1 MNDHEINC
9 ANHKFYRNRDFSLY
23 NPTAIL
29 EGLSYEDKEIIL
41 KYGEWF
47 KALAGEIIK
56 PYTEEQEKFV
66 KVCNGENPP
75 STKFEIAWKNYI
87 WNQNISTHE
96 SIEWKDLKWKPG
108 PLNDLNSNDREII
121 IKYGR
126 FLKALDITILKPCNQ
141 AQEQFVRVCRGLTD
155 PHTEYELAWV
165 NFTDAEKNQPKKQKS
180 EQVRENAELSEKLSA
195 LRKEN
200 ISLLTLIDTNKEK
213 NEGVKND
220 LEQKIKTLKSER
232 MIYFRSLSYD
242 ELKNNWWD
250 KRSERD
256 LDQEEISMIR
266 DILREELN
274 ISVPSDRYY
283 SIRDFTSD
291 IISDITQ

>member
-1 MNDHEINC
+1 MKPKIDRVLIRPIN
-9 ANHKFYRNRDFSLY
+9 
-23 NPTAIL
+23 
-29 EGLSYEDKEIIL
+29 
-41 KYGEWF
+41 
-47 KALAGEIIK
+47 
-56 PYTEEQEKFV
+56 
-66 KVCNGENPP
+66 
-75 STKFEIAWKNYI
+75 
-87 WNQNISTHE
+87 
-96 SIEWKDLKWKPG
+96 
-108 PLNDLNSNDREII
+108 LNDLNSNDREII

-165 NFTDAEKNQPKKQKS
+165 YFIDAEKNQPEKQKS
-180 EQVRENAELSEKLSA
+180 EQVRENAELREQLSA
-195 LRKEN
+195 IRKEN
-200 ISLLTLIDTNKEK
+200 ISLLTLIDANKEK

-220 LEQKIKTLKSER
+220 FEQKIKALKSER

-250 KRSERD
+250 KRTELD

-274 ISVPSDRYY
+274 ISVPSHRYY
-283 SIRDFTSD
+283 SIDDFTSN
-291 IISDITQ
+291 T

>member
-9 ANHKFYRNRDFSLY
+9 ENHKFYRNRDFSIY

-41 KYGEWF
+41 KHGEWL

-66 KVCNGENPP
+66 KVCSGENPP
-75 STKFEIAWKNYI
+75 STKFEIAWKNYTWI
-87 WNQNISTHE
+87 KNISTHE
-96 SIEWKDLKWKPG
+96 SIEWKDFKWEPG

-165 NFTDAEKNQPKKQKS
+165 NFTDAEKNQPEKQKS

-200 ISLLTLIDTNKEK
+200 ISLLTLIDANKEK
-213 NEGVKND
+213 NEEVEKD
-220 LEQKIKTLKSER
+220 FEQKITTLKSER

-250 KRSERD
+250 KRSELD
-256 LDQEEISMIR
+256 LYQEEISMIR

-274 ISVPSDRYY
+274 ISVPSHRYY
-283 SIRDFTSD
+283 SIDDFTSN
-291 IISDITQ
+291 T